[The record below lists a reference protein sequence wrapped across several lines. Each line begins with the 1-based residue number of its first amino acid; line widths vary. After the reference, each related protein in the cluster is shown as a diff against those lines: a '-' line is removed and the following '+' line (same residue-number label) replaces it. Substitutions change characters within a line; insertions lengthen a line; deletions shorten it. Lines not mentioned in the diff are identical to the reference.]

1 MKSSG
6 EEKMKSFLVTK
17 WTYWPVF
24 RSLFSIFSIPGRK
37 VSRKNKKNLT
47 VMQRFHFRFWENI
60 PSCWS
65 SIITHVSFAWCQRGL
80 LRLKASLQIDQA
92 SLNEPDCKTKIV
104 ISCLARMAK
113 ESNRFDVF
121 QHLRQ
126 IAPAGATGESVIH
139 PNYILGLA
147 DEKRLYHERAS
158 IICQR
163 SPS

>member
-1 MKSSG
+1 MPK
-6 EEKMKSFLVTK
+6 
-17 WTYWPVF
+17 
-24 RSLFSIFSIPGRK
+24 
-37 VSRKNKKNLT
+37 
-47 VMQRFHFRFWENI
+47 RF
-60 PSCWS
+60 
-65 SIITHVSFAWCQRGL
+65 TTTQ
-80 LRLKASLQIDQA
+80 SLQIDKA
-92 SLNEPDCKTKIV
+92 SLNEADRKTKIV

-126 IAPAGATGESVIH
+126 IAPAGATGESDIH

-163 SPS
+163 SPSLNTILFFSGKVRIILKKFT